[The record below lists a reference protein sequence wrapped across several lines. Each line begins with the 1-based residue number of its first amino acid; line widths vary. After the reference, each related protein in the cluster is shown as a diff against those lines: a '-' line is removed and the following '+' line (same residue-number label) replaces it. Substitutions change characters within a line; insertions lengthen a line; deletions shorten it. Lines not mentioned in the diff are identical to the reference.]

1 MFHDGVENRSV
12 VRVVVG
18 VVDVDGVDVVGK
30 VVKKSDV
37 GLKSVD
43 CDWNKSVVI
52 FDGDWELLNVVAV
65 VVGMVV
71 IGVAVSDVFEKGVVV
86 GVGGGIDEDDWDTVE
101 IGEVL
106 VVPESKCEF
115 EYKWYLL

>member
-1 MFHDGVENRSV
+1 MIKPCVSIQSSKYVLPSASRLILAPVSDMFHDEVENRSV

-43 CDWNKSVVI
+43 CD
-52 FDGDWELLNVVAV
+52 
-65 VVGMVV
+65 
-71 IGVAVSDVFEKGVVV
+71 
-86 GVGGGIDEDDWDTVE
+86 
-101 IGEVL
+101 
-106 VVPESKCEF
+106 
-115 EYKWYLL
+115 